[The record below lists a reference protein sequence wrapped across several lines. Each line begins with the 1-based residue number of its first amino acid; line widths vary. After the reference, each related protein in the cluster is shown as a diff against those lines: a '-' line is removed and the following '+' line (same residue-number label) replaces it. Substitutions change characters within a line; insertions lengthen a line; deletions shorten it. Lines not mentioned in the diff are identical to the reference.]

1 MKSVL
6 ITGAAGNIG
15 RVLRRGLR
23 DDYLLRLTDCIQIV
37 DPEVTDVRVAD
48 VRSVEEMEEVCKG
61 IDSVVHLAGEPST
74 GSSWSVVLNAN
85 IEGTYGIFEAA
96 RLAGVKRV
104 IFASSNH
111 ATGYYE
117 KESIYTKPD
126 MLARPD
132 SLYGVSKAFG
142 EDLARFY
149 YDEYGINAYC
159 LRIGSFQPD
168 DSVINR
174 SSDRILSTW
183 LSHRDLVRLVRCCI
197 ETNNAEFGIYYGI
210 SNNTR
215 AFWDIENAR
224 EEIGYSPED
233 DAENLI

>member
-37 DPEVTDVRVAD
+37 DPEVTDVQVAD

-142 EDLARFY
+142 ENLGRFY
-149 YDEYGINAYC
+149 YENYNIKIANIKATIGPTVTLYEIIPDAGV
-159 LRIGSFQPD
+159 RISK
-168 DSVINR
+168 IKN
-174 SSDRILSTW
+174 SS
-183 LSHRDLVRLVRCCI
+183 
-197 ETNNAEFGIYYGI
+197 
-210 SNNTR
+210 
-215 AFWDIENAR
+215 
-224 EEIGYSPED
+224 
-233 DAENLI
+233 